1 MSGLL
6 TWSGIEMSEVN
17 IWVRTNKQGSDVC
30 AGGTGYSR
38 EEWES
43 LTESEQNE
51 IISELIWN
59 AIDVYEKD

>member
-1 MSGLL
+1 
-6 TWSGIEMSEVN
+6 MSEVN